1 MKRALVTGSARGLG
15 AAIATQ
21 LIDDGYQVI
30 GVDVS
35 YSQRVHEISPSDAPF
50 IEIAVDLSSKDQIDA
65 LVNWIKD
72 SQQQLDLLVNNAM
85 WIHYDRLADLREEDI
100 DKMLAIGFK
109 APLWLVQATA
119 PLLKESHGSVVNI
132 SSAASLIGIPG
143 SIGYGSIKGAISAMT
158 RHMAVELASEGVRV
172 NAVAPGY
179 SPTPGVVKVVGR
191 EGENKRIARTP
202 LSRVCEPEDIAGAVS
217 YLASQKAAF
226 VTGQVLVV
234 DGGIT
239 ISL

>member
-15 AAIATQ
+15 AAIAAQ
-21 LIDDGYQVI
+21 LLDDGYRVI
-30 GVDVS
+30 GVDLS
-35 YSQRVHEISPSDAPF
+35 YERGVHEVLPSDDQF
-50 IEIAVDLSSKDQIDA
+50 VEIAVDLSCKDQIDA
-65 LVNWIKD
+65 LVNWIKAT
-72 SQQQLDLLVNNAM
+72 QQQLDLLVNNAM

-119 PLLKESHGSVVNI
+119 PLLKESRGSVVNI
-132 SSAASLIGIPG
+132 SSAASIIGIPG

-158 RHMAVELASEGVRV
+158 RHMAVELSSEGVRV

-179 SPTPGVVKVVGR
+179 SPTPGVVEVVGR

-217 YLASQKAAF
+217 YLASPKASF